1 MRTRIKITLNKVLFV
16 VAVIFLTIKCT
27 PTEAAKNAGGLRL
40 SVPVE
45 SPNAVHFS
53 WTGGAA
59 DATYSIYRRMKGEAN
74 WERIKMGLTGV
85 SGATDVPGFTLD
97 QTYEY
102 KIQADTP

>member
-1 MRTRIKITLNKVLFV
+1 MKLTADKIAF
-16 VAVIFLTIKCT
+16 AALTIALMFRAV
-27 PTEAAKNAGGLRL
+27 PTNAGKAAGGLRL

-45 SPNAVHFS
+45 SPNGVHFS

-59 DATYSIYRRMKGEAN
+59 DATYSIYRRMKGDTY
-74 WERIKMGLTGV
+74 WERIAMNLTGV
-85 SGATDVPGFTLD
+85 SGAVDVPGFTLD